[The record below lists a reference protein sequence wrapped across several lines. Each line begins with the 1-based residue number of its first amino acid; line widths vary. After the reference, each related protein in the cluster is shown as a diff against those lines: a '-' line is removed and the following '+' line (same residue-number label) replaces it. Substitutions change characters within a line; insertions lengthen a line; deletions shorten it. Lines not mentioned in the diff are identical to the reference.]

1 MTEFRE
7 STKLTED
14 QFDEIYGGTANES
27 PLHLTEE
34 QLRGSTSAISEPRPK
49 TSAARTCCST
59 A

>member
-34 QLRGSTSAISEPRPK
+34 QLAAAQHPPYLNPGRARVKKRG
-49 TSAARTCCST
+49 
-59 A
+59 